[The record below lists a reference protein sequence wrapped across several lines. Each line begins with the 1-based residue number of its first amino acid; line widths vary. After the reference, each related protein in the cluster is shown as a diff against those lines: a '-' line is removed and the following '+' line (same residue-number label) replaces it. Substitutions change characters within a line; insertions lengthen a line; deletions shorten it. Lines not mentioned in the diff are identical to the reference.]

1 MTAEKT
7 LRIGLTGG
15 IASGKS
21 TVSDFLEQLGAAIID
36 TDKIAREVVQPG
48 SSALQA
54 IGERYGG
61 AILNEDGSLR
71 RDRLGAIV
79 FASPAEK
86 QWLEALLHPLIKARA
101 AELAQLA
108 TEKGVPAVVFDV
120 PLLFESGWN
129 EPVDAIWTVYVSP
142 VVQQTRLKLRDGFT
156 DEAAKAR
163 LAAQWPITEKAKRA
177 DVVINNE
184 GTPAETRRQ
193 VEAAWR
199 AMRGLDQQ

>member
-1 MTAEKT
+1 M
-7 LRIGLTGG
+7 
-15 IASGKS
+15 
-21 TVSDFLEQLGAAIID
+21 
-36 TDKIAREVVQPG
+36 
-48 SSALQA
+48 
-54 IGERYGG
+54 
-61 AILNEDGSLR
+61 
-71 RDRLGAIV
+71 
-79 FASPAEK
+79 
-86 QWLEALLHPLIKARA
+86 LLA
-101 AELAQLA
+101 
-108 TEKGVPAVVFDV
+108 
-120 PLLFESGWN
+120 FESGWN

-199 AMRGLDQQ
+199 AMGIGSTIDR